1 MTNILLQELEAWK
14 RELILYNQ
22 LSRGVLDNDTQTKYY
37 ITIYCVNAI
46 IRELEELINM
56 NHEEKEK
63 FKIKNEVIKLYKA
76 PRKTA
81 QGVQFDA
88 FYTILNIPVKGEENL
103 GPQLKFINVY
113 FDDVVDTSKFE
124 SEGALLVA
132 KDKMKRPYI
141 YEIRENGK
149 KPYIYIYDIVDYVGE
164 GDMGK

>member
-1 MTNILLQELEAWK
+1 M
-14 RELILYNQ
+14 
-22 LSRGVLDNDTQTKYY
+22 D
-37 ITIYCVNAI
+37 
-46 IRELEELINM
+46 
-56 NHEEKEK
+56 HEEKEK

-103 GPQLKFINVY
+103 GPQLKYVNVY
-113 FDDVVDTSKFE
+113 FDDVMDTSIFE
-124 SEGALLVA
+124 SEGTLLVA

-149 KPYIYIYDIVDYVGE
+149 KPYIYIYDIVDYIGE